1 MDDGRHADYALARVH
16 VERQSPCMPPF
27 PSEEKQ
33 GGAPPLSC
41 SSSLREAKAA
51 VASEPLRVDAV

>member
-1 MDDGRHADYALARVH
+1 MDDERHADYAFVGQSARG
-16 VERQSPCMPPF
+16 EAKSLPPF